1 MPAYTAQ
8 DRQPSGR
15 SECWCC
21 GRIEDPAHLVHLGN
35 HPEVTVCTGCAH
47 TLSKWAGQ
55 IEDQAR
61 IGAAVR
67 VRDQFRRA
75 RRTVIARGWHNNR
88 FIGPPLRWIGRHT
101 P

>member
-1 MPAYTAQ
+1 MTTETER
-8 DRQPSGR
+8 DVQPPGR

-21 GRIEDPAHLVHLGN
+21 GRIEDQAKLVHLGN

-47 TLSKWAGQ
+47 ALSKWAGE

-61 IGAAVR
+61 AGLPVR
-67 VRDQFRRA
+67 VRDQLRRA
-75 RRTVIARGWHNNR
+75 RKTVIARGWHKNR
-88 FIGPPLRWIGRHT
+88 FIGPAARWIGKHT